1 MVIRLLFDV
10 IEENSGRVPTVST
23 TLDLTEVGD
32 TRKLDD
38 DNSVVRVEINTSVVS
53 GKPTEV

>member
-1 MVIRLLFDV
+1 MVIRLLSDV
-10 IEENSGRVPTVST
+10 IEGNSGRVPTVST
-23 TLDLTEVGD
+23 TLDLTEVVD

-53 GKPTEV
+53 DKPTEV